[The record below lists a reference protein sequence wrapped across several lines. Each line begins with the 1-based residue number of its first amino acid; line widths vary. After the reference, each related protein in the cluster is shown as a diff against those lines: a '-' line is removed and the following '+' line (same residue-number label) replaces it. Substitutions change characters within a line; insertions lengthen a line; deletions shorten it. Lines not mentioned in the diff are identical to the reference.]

1 MKVVEVNAF
10 HYPYMGG
17 IEHRIHHQSRRLG
30 LRHKVTVLTSRLPGT
45 LERERM
51 DNYDVVRLD
60 SRYVDLY
67 NPPHVTTPGIL
78 EALEELDPD
87 IVDFH
92 YRWSGTYNK
101 AARSYSGAKTFT
113 FHNTFG
119 EGVGIMRPFSILN
132 DSLWKKH
139 LLKFEKMICVSD
151 FVRTDLVARGF
162 DPDRLEVVSS
172 CIEMPPQRVTE
183 EEDYILFVGRLVATK
198 GIPYILKAM
207 KNVDSRLVIC
217 GDGPSRPGLERMTAK
232 LGIDNRVRFEGRV
245 SEERKA
251 DLFAGC
257 KMLVM
262 PSLFESLGLAAAEAM
277 SYGKPVIA
285 SSSGGLPEV
294 VGDGGLVVPPKNS
307 ILLAQAMNRLLNDEE
322 LRRSLG
328 VKAKE
333 RAALYSWDLAVE
345 KIEKIYASLATG
357 SK

>member
-1 MKVVEVNAF
+1 
-10 HYPYMGG
+10 
-17 IEHRIHHQSRRLG
+17 
-30 LRHKVTVLTSRLPGT
+30 
-45 LERERM
+45 
-51 DNYDVVRLD
+51 
-60 SRYVDLY
+60 
-67 NPPHVTTPGIL
+67 
-78 EALEELDPD
+78 
-87 IVDFH
+87 
-92 YRWSGTYNK
+92 
-101 AARSYSGAKTFT
+101 
-113 FHNTFG
+113 
-119 EGVGIMRPFSILN
+119 
-132 DSLWKKH
+132 
-139 LLKFEKMICVSD
+139 
-151 FVRTDLVARGF
+151 
-162 DPDRLEVVSS
+162 
-172 CIEMPPQRVTE
+172 
-183 EEDYILFVGRLVATK
+183 
-198 GIPYILKAM
+198 
-207 KNVDSRLVIC
+207 VIC

>member
-30 LRHKVTVLTSRLPGT
+30 KKHKVTVLTSRLPGT
-45 LERERM
+45 LEKERM

-60 SRYVDLY
+60 SRYVNFY
-67 NPPHVTTPGIL
+67 NPPHVITPGII

-87 IVDFH
+87 VVNFH
-92 YRWSGTYNK
+92 YRWSGTYNR
-101 AARSYSGAKTFT
+101 AARSYTRAKAFT

-119 EGVGIMRPFSILN
+119 EGVGLFRPFSILN
-132 DSLWKKH
+132 DTLWKRH
-139 LLKFEKMICVSD
+139 LLKFNKMICVSD
-151 FVRTDLVARGF
+151 FVKNDLIARGF
-162 DPDRLEVVSS
+162 DPDRLEVVSN
-172 CIEMPPQRVTE
+172 CIEMPLPREQSE
-183 EEDYILFVGRLVATK
+183 QEYILFVGRLVATK
-198 GIPYILKAM
+198 GVPYILKAM
-207 KNVDSRLVIC
+207 KDVDSRLVIC
-217 GDGPSRPGLERMTAK
+217 GDGPSRPSLERMTAK
-232 LGIDNRVRFEGRV
+232 LGIENKVTFEGRV

-285 SSSGGLPEV
+285 STAGGLPGV
-294 VGDGGLVVPPKNS
+294 VGDGGLVVPPRNS
-307 ILLAQAMNRLLNDEE
+307 RQLAEAIRRLLDDDT
-322 LRRSLG
+322 LRHSLG

-333 RAALYSWDLAVE
+333 RAAQYSWDLAVE
-345 KIEKIYASLATG
+345 KIENIYTS
-357 SK
+357 

>member
-17 IEHRIHHQSRRLG
+17 IEHRIHHQSQRLG
-30 LRHKVTVLTSRLPGT
+30 KKHKVTVLTSRLPDT
-45 LERERM
+45 PERERM

-60 SRYVDLY
+60 SRFVNFY
-67 NPPHVTTPGIL
+67 NPPHVITPGIL
-78 EALEELDPD
+78 EAIEELDPD

-101 AARSYSGAKTFT
+101 AARSYRGAKTFT

-119 EGVGIMRPFSILN
+119 EGVGLLRPFSLLN
-132 DSLWKKH
+132 DALWKPH
-139 LLKFEKMICVSD
+139 LLKFEKIICVSE
-151 FVRTDLVARGF
+151 FVRKDLISRGF
-162 DPDRLEVVSS
+162 GPDQLEVVSS
-172 CIEMPPQRVTE
+172 CIEMPLPREQR

-198 GIPYILKAM
+198 GIPYILHAM
-207 KNVDSRLVIC
+207 REVDTRLVIC
-217 GDGPSRPGLERMTAK
+217 GDGPSRHSLERMAAK
-232 LGIDNRVRFEGRV
+232 LGVEKKVRFEGRV

-285 SSSGGLPEV
+285 STSGGLPEV
-294 VGDGGLVVPPKNS
+294 VGKGGLVVPPRDSKKLAEAIRS
-307 ILLAQAMNRLLNDEE
+307 LLEDEE
-322 LRRSLG
+322 LRHSLG
-328 VKAKE
+328 AKAKE
-333 RAALYSWDLAVE
+333 IAAQYSWDLEVE
-345 KIEKIYASLATG
+345 RIESIYSSLVSG